1 MNKFHAGFLQLQ
13 YYQFILK
20 DHFVILSLAHFKS
33 LSCLTC
39 DFKLKATL
47 ALEHF
52 SAALD
57 PLVFYFYLYFF
68 IYLFFFL
75 GRILNR
81 FSKDIGMIDDMM
93 PMILCDV
100 LQVSQLLTS
109 NMRDLQNGL
118 WILSNTDVLLM
129 IYEMNHM

>member
-1 MNKFHAGFLQLQ
+1 
-13 YYQFILK
+13 
-20 DHFVILSLAHFKS
+20 
-33 LSCLTC
+33 
-39 DFKLKATL
+39 
-47 ALEHF
+47 
-52 SAALD
+52 
-57 PLVFYFYLYFF
+57 
-68 IYLFFFL
+68 
-75 GRILNR
+75 
-81 FSKDIGMIDDMM
+81 MIDDMM